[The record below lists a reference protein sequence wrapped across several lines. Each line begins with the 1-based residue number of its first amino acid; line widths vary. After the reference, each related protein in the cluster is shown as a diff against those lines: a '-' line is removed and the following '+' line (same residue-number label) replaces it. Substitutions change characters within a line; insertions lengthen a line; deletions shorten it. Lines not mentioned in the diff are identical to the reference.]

1 MMANEISTPTLESGP
16 LSNAFYKG
24 DSAYDIAVKHG
35 FTGTE
40 EEWLALMMHPLIVQA
55 TKQAKAEGDASTT
68 DTYVVDHTAKEIY
81 DAAAAGRIVKLYVPQ
96 GSGPYTGGAYY
107 QLSSYSYGS
116 KTDKYTLRFTQP
128 GSDSYES
135 SPGNANYQDG
145 DGTAYLPGV
154 RVRYIE
160 GMLMAPD
167 STTLKGHDWSAYD
180 TVPALDLVKIN
191 IRAELAAETT
201 RAETAEKS
209 NADAIS
215 AEVTRA
221 KTAEEANTSAIS
233 TNANGITAEVARA
246 KAAETANATAIST
259 ETTRAKAAEQTN
271 AAAIASEATRA
282 DKAEKVNS
290 AAIAAE
296 TTRAESAE
304 KTNTDAIAAETTRAK
319 AAEKANAD
327 AVTAV
332 SNSLG
337 AETTRAKAAEKANT
351 DAIAAET
358 TRADTAEKTNA
369 AAITAEVTRA
379 KAAEQANAAAITVEA
394 TRAEKSEKVNAD
406 AAAAALNKA
415 NEAMEIY
422 DSDNDVKYTYTIYA
436 QQGIPHMAL
445 TKVTT

>member
-40 EEWLALMMHPLIVQA
+40 EEWLSSMMHPLIVQA
-55 TKQAKAEGDASTT
+55 TKQAKVEGDTSTS

-81 DAAAAGRIVKLYVPQ
+81 DAAAAGRIVKLYVPL

-107 QLSSYSYGS
+107 QLSRYSYGS
-116 KTDKYTLRFTQP
+116 KADKYTLHFTQP

-167 STTLKGHDWSAYD
+167 STTLKSQDWSAYD

-201 RAETAEKS
+201 RA
-209 NADAIS
+209 
-215 AEVTRA
+215 
-221 KTAEEANTSAIS
+221 
-233 TNANGITAEVARA
+233 
-246 KAAETANATAIST
+246 KAAE
-259 ETTRAKAAEQTN
+259 ETN
-271 AAAIASEATRA
+271 AAAISAETARAKASE
-282 DKAEKVNS
+282 KANVDAITVVSNS
-290 AAIAAE
+290 LSAE
-296 TTRAESAE
+296 TTRAEKAEQANAAAITAETARAE
-304 KTNTDAIAAETTRAK
+304 KAEKVNTDAI
-319 AAEKANAD
+319 
-327 AVTAV
+327 TAL
-332 SNSLG
+332 SSSLG
-337 AETTRAKAAEKANT
+337 AETTRAKAAEKVNA
-351 DAIAAET
+351 DAIATEVTRAKAAEKANADAISAET
-358 TRADTAEKTNA
+358 ARAETAEKTNA
-369 AAITAEVTRA
+369 DAITAETTRA
-379 KAAEQANAAAITVEA
+379 KAAEQANTGAISTETARAKASEQTNAAAITSETA
-394 TRAEKSEKVNAD
+394 RADKAEKAN
-406 AAAAALNKA
+406 AAAAAEALSKA